1 MSSEKLNVSVVLLTK
16 NEEHNIDACLGSC
29 SFAKEII
36 VVDDESTDGTVAK
49 AKAFGAKVFTR
60 ALAGNW
66 GEQQTFAI
74 SKASCEWV
82 FLIDADER
90 VSPLLTQNLA
100 KTLEQNPQKA
110 FWIQRENHY
119 NSGRKAHGILRP
131 DWVMR
136 LLPREGARVE
146 GQVHPTICSPFPQEK
161 LSGHLIHFPYRNWEA
176 YFRKFE
182 KYTTLSAE
190 KYESQGKHCG
200 FVNGI
205 IIKPLWAFLKVYF
218 FNLGFLDGKIGWTL
232 SVYHYFYTMTKY
244 VKLYSRRHPDQ
255 SL

>member
-49 AKAFGAKVFTR
+49 AKAFGAIVFTR
-60 ALAGNW
+60 ALADNW

-90 VSPLLTQNLA
+90 VSPLLAQNLA

-110 FWIQRENHY
+110 FWILRENHY

-131 DWVMR
+131 DWVLR

-146 GQVHPTICSPFPQEK
+146 GQVHQTICSPFPQEK

-182 KYTTLSAE
+182 KYTTLSA
-190 KYESQGKHCG
+190 QGKHCG

>member
-1 MSSEKLNVSVVLLTK
+1 M
-16 NEEHNIDACLGSC
+16 
-29 SFAKEII
+29 
-36 VVDDESTDGTVAK
+36 
-49 AKAFGAKVFTR
+49 
-60 ALAGNW
+60 
-66 GEQQTFAI
+66 
-74 SKASCEWV
+74 
-82 FLIDADER
+82 
-90 VSPLLTQNLA
+90 SPLLAQNLA

-131 DWVMR
+131 DWVLR